1 MALTYKTITEVL
13 DFGPHITKIILE
25 TGRPLT
31 GAKLDPAQF
40 SVYVERTAKPGEEFT
55 WPKFMGER
63 PDDLMQGARTVESLY
78 VSDENGGPDADGRCI
93 TLCMACSPLAGIGS
107 VDRKAHV

>member
-63 PDDLMQGARTVESLY
+63 PDDLMQGHAHGR
-78 VSDENGGPDADGRCI
+78 GPVCFG
-93 TLCMACSPLAGIGS
+93 
-107 VDRKAHV
+107 

>member
-55 WPKFMGER
+55 WPKFTGL
-63 PDDLMQGARTVESLY
+63 PPTVTGLPSKSSLH
-78 VSDENGGPDADGRCI
+78 S
-93 TLCMACSPLAGIGS
+93 LFSM
-107 VDRKAHV
+107 